1 MSVKFDVFRQLYS
14 ARLGAYRSTD
24 GPSCEEEPQDRRSFV
39 FARALVLDNK
49 DAIGDGGDMGRA
61 GLHAV

>member
-1 MSVKFDVFRQLYS
+1 MSVKFDVPSTLFCQTGGLQIHGRSQLRRKT
-14 ARLGAYRSTD
+14 ARS
-24 GPSCEEEPQDRRSFV
+24 RSFV
-39 FARALVLDNK
+39 FARGLALDNK